1 MDVSAIP
8 DRERAHV
15 LAVDDDV
22 SIRQLITNYLDDHDM
37 TVTAVE
43 TETQMLAAMSRDQ
56 IDLVVLD
63 LRLAREDGLQIAR
76 NLRAHSKLPIIILT
90 GKNEEADRVMG
101 LELGADDYLTKPFS
115 PRELLARIRAL
126 LRRTRMYETVAER
139 VDHIRLY
146 RFPGW
151 ELNLRTRRL
160 ARADGG
166 VVALRNGE
174 FNLLLGFLA
183 SPNRVLAR
191 SQLLDLSRLH
201 NAEVFDRSVDVLVG
215 RLRKKIEVDPR
226 RPSLLVTE
234 RGAGYI
240 FKAEVQ
246 SVRG

>member
-1 MDVSAIP
+1 MDINAIP
-8 DRERAHV
+8 DRPRAHV

-22 SIRQLITNYLDDHDM
+22 SIRQLISRYLDDHDM

-43 TETQMLAAMSRDQ
+43 TETQMLAAMSRDE
-56 IDLVVLD
+56 IDLVLLD

-160 ARADGG
+160 AREDGD
-166 VVALRNGE
+166 VVPLRNGE

-183 SPNRVLAR
+183 SPNRVLHR

-215 RLRKKIEVDPR
+215 RLRKKIEADPR
-226 RPSLLVTE
+226 HPRLLVTE

-240 FKAEVQ
+240 FKADVEA
-246 SVRG
+246 VRG